1 MKKDRP
7 YPIWLGSWE
16 VKQRRLEAL
25 QALARR
31 YAGTTRQ
38 GVDEGAKPNV
48 SKLIQMIADG
58 ELKISQ
64 EVI

>member
-7 YPIWLGSWE
+7 FPIWLGSWDT
-16 VKQRRLEAL
+16 KQARIDAL
-25 QALARR
+25 DKLARK

-38 GVDEGAKPNV
+38 GVDGDEQGNM

-58 ELKISQ
+58 ELKLRKR
-64 EVI
+64 

>member
-7 YPIWLGSWE
+7 YPVWLGSWDT
-16 VKQRRLEAL
+16 KQARIDVLDK
-25 QALARR
+25 LARK

-38 GVDEGAKPNV
+38 GVDVGDERGNV

-58 ELKISQ
+58 ELKLRKR
-64 EVI
+64 